1 MSLLKGKLHVIALAL
16 LLLLAMG
23 RLSLAQS
30 DAQAQL
36 DVRAARLAERVRA
49 GELTLAAVQSDTEF
63 PERRHLRYDQ
73 RLSGVRV
80 FGAQLVQQLDGS
92 GRTLSILG
100 HADAHPAAP
109 RAVPTLS
116 ADQAVR
122 AALAAFPAGA
132 VVPGEPE
139 LVWLPRQTT
148 LVLTWMMHVR
158 FDLGLERVFVD
169 AHSGA
174 IAHRYSDLQTDAIA
188 GLGVGVWADQKKLSV
203 DKNQSTYRAHDLL
216 RPPGLVTYDLRGDI
230 GRLTLVL
237 NQGFRDPNDVGQDA
251 DNDWTDGAVV
261 DAHVYAGLTY
271 DYYYKRHGRRG
282 LNDHDLP
289 IASFVHILP
298 ASYQYANAF
307 WDTSASAMFYGDG
320 DGATSSFS
328 GAVDVAAHE
337 MTHGVTDYSWRG
349 IYQNESG
356 ALNEAFSDI
365 MGTGVEFMFQPEG
378 NGRLMA
384 DWYLGEDLFY
394 FFGTPRYAF
403 RSLEN
408 PGLFCHPGI
417 GCDPDHYSK
426 LYRGSA
432 DNGGVHINSGIANQA
447 FYLLAQG
454 GTNRT
459 SHKTVTGLGGS
470 NGGREKA
477 EKIFY
482 RGFVFFLTP
491 SATFHDAR
499 AATLRAAREL
509 YGEAEATQVA
519 AAWSAVGVE

>member
-1 MSLLKGKLHVIALAL
+1 MSLLTGKPHVIALAL
-16 LLLLAMG
+16 PLLLAAG
-23 RLSLAQS
+23 RPSLAQS
-30 DAQAQL
+30 DSQAQL
-36 DVRAARLAERVRA
+36 DVQAARLTERVRA
-49 GELTLAAVQSDTEF
+49 GELTLAAVQADTEF

-80 FGAQLVQQLDGS
+80 FGAQLVQQLDGN
-92 GRTLSILG
+92 GRTMSILG
-100 HADAHPAAP
+100 HADAHPAVP
-109 RAVPTLS
+109 SAVPTLTS
-116 ADQAVR
+116 DQAVR
-122 AALAAFPAGA
+122 AALGAFPKGA
-132 VVPGEPE
+132 LVPCEPE
-139 LVWLPRQTT
+139 LVWLPREAT

-158 FDLGLERVFVD
+158 FDLRLERVFVD
-169 AHSGA
+169 ARTGA
-174 IAHRYSDLQTDAIA
+174 LAHRYSDLQTDAVA
-188 GLGVGVWADQKKLSV
+188 GLGVGVWADPKKLSV
-203 DKNQSTYRAHDLL
+203 EKTTSTYRTHDLL

-230 GRLTLVL
+230 GRLNLVL
-237 NQGFRDPNDVGQDA
+237 NQGFRDPNDIGQDA
-251 DNDWTDGAVV
+251 DNNWSDGAVV

-271 DYYYKRHGRRG
+271 DYYFKRHGRHG

-298 ASYQYANAF
+298 ANYQYANAF
-307 WDTSASAMFYGDG
+307 WDTAASAMFYGDG
-320 DGATSSFS
+320 DAMTSSFS
-328 GAVDVAAHE
+328 GAIDVAAHE

-378 NGRLMA
+378 NGREMA

-394 FFGTPRYAF
+394 FFGPPRYAI

-417 GCDPDHYSK
+417 ACDPDNYAH
-426 LYRGSA
+426 LYRGGA

-447 FYLLAQG
+447 FYLLSVG

-459 SHKTVTGLGGS
+459 SHRTVAGLGA
-470 NGGREKA
+470 GGREKA

-482 RGFVFFLTP
+482 RGFVYFLTP

-509 YGEAEATQVA
+509 YGEAEAAQVA
-519 AAWSAVGVE
+519 AVWSAVGVE